1 MAVNDF
7 EEIKKV
13 DKKKMR
19 LTFQRRNSLPRRST
33 IGSIDSVLSY
43 DSASSGDP
51 HISIMQRIKA
61 LDCEFYDQEGMRP
74 RCFRARRSYRN
85 QILIVEIDREAFEE
99 LCKPASA
106 PVFRMPF
113 RPRDLGIGSP
123 IADLDIGPPL
133 AELEG

>member
-1 MAVNDF
+1 MSSKSATTNPGFVEWTLNDF

-51 HISIMQRIKA
+51 HTSIMQRIKA
-61 LDCEFYDQEGMRP
+61 LDCEFYDQE
-74 RCFRARRSYRN
+74 
-85 QILIVEIDREAFEE
+85 DREAFEE

>member
-51 HISIMQRIKA
+51 HTSIMQRIKA
-61 LDCEFYDQEGMRP
+61 LDCEFYDQEGMRYWSFELAAHINKLNTD
-74 RCFRARRSYRN
+74 FRNRQR
-85 QILIVEIDREAFEE
+85 
-99 LCKPASA
+99 
-106 PVFRMPF
+106 
-113 RPRDLGIGSP
+113 GI
-123 IADLDIGPPL
+123 
-133 AELEG
+133 